1 METAKQ
7 ALERIKKEMGHEGKQ
22 TRNSAGYMKFRITG
36 REYGIHHRE
45 REIIAKSI
53 EEAREIFK
61 SLDINVTIDAMTQMY
76 IEENELGIG
85 CMVKKGKKVGMI
97 RQYGKEQCMVRWESH
112 NYKHDGKYIHPRG
125 TYNDTKNL
133 KLI

>member
-7 ALERIKKEMGHEGKQ
+7 ALERIKKEMGHEGKK

-36 REYGIHHRE
+36 REYGIYERT

-53 EEAREIFK
+53 EEAQEIFK
-61 SLDINVTIDAMTQMY
+61 SLDIDTTIDSMTQMY

-85 CMVKKGKKVGMI
+85 CKVKKGKMIGMI
-97 RQYGKEQCMVRWESH
+97 RQYGKEECMVRWEAS
-112 NYKHDGKYIHPRG
+112 NYKHGGKYIHPRG
-125 TYNDTKNL
+125 TYNKTKNL